1 MRFFNFIRQFAVRQN
16 NCRRMPSQI
25 EVSACPLSDGY
36 VPRRLFYFSVIEDKC
51 HVGSLI
57 V

>member
-1 MRFFNFIRQFAVRQN
+1 MQDKIFLILFDSSLFARIIADE
-16 NCRRMPSQI
+16 CHP
-25 EVSACPLSDGY
+25 Y